1 MTSCALHYDVIYH
14 PLPINSQYLKSWG
27 VDSPVSGRWG
37 GGGGCERDGDA
48 LQELGIKA
56 PKGD

>member
-1 MTSCALHYDVIYH
+1 MSCALHYDIIYH
-14 PLPINSQYLKSWG
+14 PLPINSQYLKMWG

-37 GGGGCERDGDA
+37 GGLCERDGDA
-48 LQELGIKA
+48 PQELGIKA